1 MTGLLAVQ
9 ILKFSLDSF
18 FELKLLRDPSS
29 GGKPGEDVLSEVLNM
44 AGQTVSAEDT
54 IFVLRSLCKR
64 SNVSTIFSSHGISLV
79 RGRKIKIAYR
89 CGESFSLDE
98 FSMFDLD
105 IGSTSLNRNDR
116 GSQKSGL
123 SFSEV

>member
-1 MTGLLAVQ
+1 MTSLLAVQ

-44 AGQTVSAEDT
+44 AGQTISAEDT

-64 SNVSTIFSSHGISLV
+64 SNASTRLTHPN
-79 RGRKIKIAYR
+79 
-89 CGESFSLDE
+89 SLD
-98 FSMFDLD
+98 
-105 IGSTSLNRNDR
+105 
-116 GSQKSGL
+116 
-123 SFSEV
+123 

>member
-9 ILKFSLDSF
+9 ILKISLDLF
-18 FELKLLRDPSS
+18 FELKLFRDPSS

-64 SNVSTIFSSHGISLV
+64 SNVSTVFSPHGISLV

-89 CGESFSLDE
+89 CGESFSLIE
-98 FSMFDLD
+98 FLLSEQIKSNKFF
-105 IGSTSLNRNDR
+105 STHTN
-116 GSQKSGL
+116 
-123 SFSEV
+123 

>member
-9 ILKFSLDSF
+9 VLKFSLDSF

-44 AGQTVSAEDT
+44 AGQTVSTEDT

-64 SNVSTIFSSHGISLV
+64 TNVSTVFSSHGISLV
-79 RGRKIKIAYR
+79 RGIKIKIAYR
-89 CGESFSLDE
+89 CGESFSLIE
-98 FSMFDLD
+98 FSLSDLYFGVSPGVRRPVCTEL
-105 IGSTSLNRNDR
+105 I
-116 GSQKSGL
+116 
-123 SFSEV
+123 FSEV

>member
-44 AGQTVSAEDT
+44 AGLKKKKLCERSHAQGK
-54 IFVLRSLCKR
+54 IFHSRR
-64 SNVSTIFSSHGISLV
+64 DF
-79 RGRKIKIAYR
+79 R
-89 CGESFSLDE
+89 
-98 FSMFDLD
+98 
-105 IGSTSLNRNDR
+105 
-116 GSQKSGL
+116 
-123 SFSEV
+123 